1 MRNIIYVAPFPMATT
16 IKFAKAIS
24 ELQNVRLFGVF
35 QVQPSLETK
44 KLFYQTVTVQNALSV
59 DHLDSVVRSLI
70 GKYGR
75 IHKLL
80 GILENVQE
88 QLGVLRDRYK
98 IPGMS
103 AEGARQFREK
113 GIMKEVLRK
122 NGVPC
127 ARYRRIKDLSSAL
140 QFIDEVGFPIVLK
153 PPSGAG
159 CRSTIRVSNFEE
171 LMDALQEIKIRP
183 ILAEEFL
190 TGIEHSM
197 EAFTVNGVPRFCS
210 FSRYYP
216 SPLEV
221 MQTPW
226 IQWVVLFPN
235 ELDDPIYQQAKKV
248 GIAAI
253 RALGLQEGMTHM
265 EWFRRPDGS
274 VAVGE
279 IGARPP
285 GAQISSVTGLIHGM
299 NVYRTWARIM
309 VDGVWDGPYTR
320 KSAAAIAF
328 LRGNGQGRIVSIQG
342 LSEAQKKMGDLV
354 VDVKLPRVGAMKS
367 SGYEGDGWVVI
378 QHPDTERVKHA
389 ALELITT
396 VKIKYQY

>member
-127 ARYRRIKDLSSAL
+127 ARYRRVKDLSAL
-140 QFIDEVGFPIVLK
+140 LVIV
-153 PPSGAG
+153 
-159 CRSTIRVSNFEE
+159 T
-171 LMDALQEIKIRP
+171 
-183 ILAEEFL
+183 
-190 TGIEHSM
+190 
-197 EAFTVNGVPRFCS
+197 
-210 FSRYYP
+210 
-216 SPLEV
+216 
-221 MQTPW
+221 
-226 IQWVVLFPN
+226 
-235 ELDDPIYQQAKKV
+235 
-248 GIAAI
+248 
-253 RALGLQEGMTHM
+253 
-265 EWFRRPDGS
+265 
-274 VAVGE
+274 
-279 IGARPP
+279 
-285 GAQISSVTGLIHGM
+285 
-299 NVYRTWARIM
+299 
-309 VDGVWDGPYTR
+309 
-320 KSAAAIAF
+320 
-328 LRGNGQGRIVSIQG
+328 
-342 LSEAQKKMGDLV
+342 
-354 VDVKLPRVGAMKS
+354 
-367 SGYEGDGWVVI
+367 
-378 QHPDTERVKHA
+378 
-389 ALELITT
+389 
-396 VKIKYQY
+396 